1 MNKSISKWQL
11 FSLLADADARPRAF
25 YDNNGIRYF
34 GLLLSVARESGSGS
48 SFNVT
53 VANQSGNATFHLN
66 TID

>member
-1 MNKSISKWQL
+1 MSKWQL
-11 FSLLADADARPRAF
+11 FNLLTDANAQPHEF
-25 YDNNGIRYF
+25 YDHSKVRYF

-53 VANQSGNATFHLN
+53 IANQSGNATFHLY